1 METKSYTT
9 FRVLCIG
16 INELAGGASLTIA
29 AHYFFLARP
38 AFMLAS
44 QCAMRAFSPV
54 ECRAVFLRLLTLALV
69 LTPLRL
75 ASPLRPGFLPL
86 AKFSRKKIIQLL
98 VQCSLLSACCFA
110 AAWPACFC
118 ISGLEYFL
126 MPLLTNSS

>member
-1 METKSYTT
+1 MPLQHGPMETKSYTT

-98 VQCSLLSACCFA
+98 VQCSLFIGLL
-110 AAWPACFC
+110 FC
-118 ISGLEYFL
+118 SSLAGLFL
-126 MPLLTNSS
+126 HFRT